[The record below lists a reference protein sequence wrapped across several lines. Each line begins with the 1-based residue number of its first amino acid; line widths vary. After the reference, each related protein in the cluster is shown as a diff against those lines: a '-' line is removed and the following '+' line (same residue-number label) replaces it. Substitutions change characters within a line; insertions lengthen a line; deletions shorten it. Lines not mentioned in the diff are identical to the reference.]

1 MEVYLLIAAI
11 VLTVWLYPYA
21 RAFFKRLAMFR
32 KLRRIC
38 KTKGYLIHPVHRL
51 WLFGRR
57 TSRSCDF
64 YIETPDTVYAVKLFG
79 MKKRTQNLI
88 IRGDS
93 FVIRHFIGI
102 IGKVSVARIPVDSK
116 PHPMPDY
123 NFRLS
128 FRDEWYRKAIR
139 PVLLL
144 NPACLEVWIEK
155 NHREIL
161 IGNSEAFSGMTLF
174 TLAGFL
180 GELEGF
186 S

>member
-11 VLTVWLYPYA
+11 LLAVWLYPYA
-21 RAFFKRLAMFR
+21 RTFFKRLAMRR

-38 KTKGYLIHPVHRL
+38 KAKGYSIHPAHRL

-57 TSRSCDF
+57 MASSCDF

-79 MKKRTQNLI
+79 MKKRLQKLI
-88 IRGDS
+88 IRRDS
-93 FVIRHFIGI
+93 FIIRHYIGV
-102 IGKVSVARIPVDSK
+102 VSRTGTAPISYDSK
-116 PHPMPDY
+116 PRPLPDY
-123 NFRLS
+123 NFRVS
-128 FRDEWYRKAIR
+128 FRDEWYSKAIR

-144 NPACLEVWIEK
+144 NPTCFEARVEKDHKEV
-155 NHREIL
+155 L

-180 GELEGF
+180 GQLEG
-186 S
+186 